1 MINIM
6 MIVAVTRGSE
16 ELPDDP
22 SSLLQ
27 ECCTIMAPTRICQL
41 MSLDFEHTKN
51 NQEKDEV
58 MLKYLRLL
66 FPSRSVSNHLT
77 SSDSFYSSLFLPQI
91 FWYKKMADQILQIAL

>member
-1 MINIM
+1 M

-41 MSLDFEHTKN
+41 MSLDIEQTEN

-58 MLKYLRLL
+58 VLKYLKLL
-66 FPSRSVSNHLT
+66 FPSRSVSNHL
-77 SSDSFYSSLFLPQI
+77 SSDSFYSPLFLPPNSL
-91 FWYKKMADQILQIAL
+91 YKKMADRILKIALLV